1 MKEREKERKRSRL
14 DSREGGRGRWPARHD
29 PPAIPNMVIRQT
41 AQKQQTVLEG
51 RGLSSLECW
60 TKQRRVL
67 EKRKEG
73 VGGWARDRQH
83 YGHRQKN
90 SRYEHRTNM
99 SLL

>member
-60 TKQRRVL
+60 TKQRRG
-67 EKRKEG
+67 EERRSMR
-73 VGGWARDRQH
+73 VGGYH
-83 YGHRQKN
+83 GHRPKN
-90 SRYEHRTNM
+90 SSDEANM
-99 SLL
+99 ILYSNVNEWV